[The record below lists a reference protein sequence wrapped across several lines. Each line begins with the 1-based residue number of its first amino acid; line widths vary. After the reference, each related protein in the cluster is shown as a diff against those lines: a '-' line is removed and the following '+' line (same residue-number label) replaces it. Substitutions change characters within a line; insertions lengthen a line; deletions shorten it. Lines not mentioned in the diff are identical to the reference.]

1 MGSLPPQGGSG
12 GIEIDGA
19 GLGDMI
25 YHDGTD
31 WVRLAISTNGKILKI
46 VAGIPSWQDA
56 PSAEVTA
63 LTDLSDVTITTPSTG
78 QVLRKSG
85 SDWVNATLVKADIS
99 DFAHTHLS
107 GDLPANIVYNNQA
120 NTYSG
125 GGTQDFGGTTLDNVG
140 ILISNATNPATTGVI
155 RLGNNE
161 SIVARN
167 NANGADNILLNYNT
181 SDQTIINSNAGTD
194 LRVAGSSRA
203 FVTTT
208 GILCGT
214 GVNVIQTGT
223 VSSAGFV
230 RMANSSLVGW
240 RNAGNT
246 ANDLITF
253 NSSVFQIQVSA
264 ANEYTFSATE
274 ADWLGNNLVNVGYF
288 ESNATNPATTGTIR
302 LGNDERVVA
311 RNAANTV
318 DIPILYVNTS
328 SDTIVN
334 AASSELL
341 LLQVN
346 GFSQVSFSAGQAA
359 WTAGVFSTYGSNTSS
374 TGTLRFGNAATLGW
388 RNAANSANF
397 TLAVNSSDI
406 LESTAPIQFTTYV
419 RQNGTVAN
427 SGAIRIAANQLIAWR
442 NQGNTA
448 DTWIQTNTS
457 DEIVFAI
464 SGAAEFSVTST
475 SINIANNNIIVNSG
489 ASVSSAGRIRLL
501 NNDSIGWRN
510 VGGTG
515 DLLLVANT
523 SDVLT
528 YNGTAISLAG
538 HTHAQSD
545 IINLVTDLSNKQPLD
560 SDLTAIA
567 GLTPTNDDIIQ
578 RKSGAWTNRTM
589 AQLKTDLAIVKADIS
604 DFAHQSSHQSGG
616 SDALTGLLD
625 ATARVA
631 IRKNTG
637 GADVGARRRLNFIEG
652 SNVTLTIAD
661 DGAGEEVDITIAAS
675 GGGLSDG
682 DKGDITVSSGGTVW
696 TIDNDVVTFGK
707 MQNISTDRLLG
718 RDTAASGD
726 VEELTV
732 GGGIEFTGAGG
743 IQTSAF
749 TGDVIK
755 SAGGTTLTIDTNKV
769 LNTMIRQSA
778 GVSVIGRSANTTG
791 NVADIT
797 AGSDDTILRRTASAL
812 DFGQLTIGMFPA
824 NLVTFAKF
832 QTIAT
837 DSLLGRDT
845 TGTGNVEN
853 ILLNATLEMDG
864 SGNLRRAALTGDIT
878 ASAGS
883 NSTTIPNNT
892 VTYAKM
898 QDVSATS
905 RFIGRITAG
914 AGDPEE
920 LTAANAKTILALVM
934 ADISDLSPSTI
945 VRNNQANTYS
955 GSGTQD
961 FAGATLDNV
970 GILISNAATPSVLGT
985 VRLGSG
991 QSLGWRN
998 AANSNDHLLFFD
1010 VTDDLTISHN
1020 TVSEYYFGSTRADWL
1035 GNNLINVGFFE
1046 DNATNPS
1053 TTGTIRLGNNTSIGW
1068 RNAANSADLLLTVNA
1083 SNILQFNGTTIS
1095 LVGHTHVRADVTDF
1109 AHQST
1114 HQSGGGDALTG
1125 NLDAIAKTTVRK
1137 NTGADVGSRRRLN
1150 FIEGTN
1156 VTMTIADDA
1165 GGEEVDITINAAAGG
1180 GSFTVTQVEV
1190 DFGATPVADA
1200 IFVITNGSVTASS
1213 KIIASVAYDA
1223 PTGKDLDE
1231 LECDDLV
1238 IKAGNCST
1246 GQFEMY
1252 IHAADGSYLHDK
1264 FKINYSFT

>member
-1 MGSLPPQGGSG
+1 MGSLPPQGSG
-12 GIEIDGA
+12 GGGIDVTGSLGA
-19 GLGDMI
+19 MI
-25 YHDGTD
+25 YFDGND
-31 WVRLAISTNGKILKI
+31 WVALAVSTNGKILKI
-46 VAGIPSWQDA
+46 VGGIPSWQDA
-56 PSAEVTA
+56 PSSEVTA

-99 DFAHTHLS
+99 DFAHTHLA

-120 NTYSG
+120 NTYTG
-125 GGTQDFGGTTLDNVG
+125 GGTQDFGGATLDNVG
-140 ILISNATNPATTGVI
+140 ILISNASNPATTGVI

-161 SIVARN
+161 RITARN
-167 NANGADNILLNYNT
+167 
-181 SDQTIINSNAGTD
+181 S
-194 LRVAGSSRA
+194 
-203 FVTTT
+203 
-208 GILCGT
+208 
-214 GVNVIQTGT
+214 
-223 VSSAGFV
+223 
-230 RMANSSLVGW
+230 
-240 RNAGNT
+240 GNT
-246 ANDLITF
+246 A
-253 NSSVFQIQVSA
+253 
-264 ANEYTFSATE
+264 
-274 ADWLGNNLVNVGYF
+274 
-288 ESNATNPATTGTIR
+288 
-302 LGNDERVVA
+302 
-311 RNAANTV
+311 
-318 DIPILYVNTS
+318 DIPILYVDTS
-328 SDTIVN
+328 SDTYIN
-334 AASSELL
+334 AGSGELL
-341 LLQVN
+341 ALSVN
-346 GFSQVSFSAGQAA
+346 GSAQVAFSAGQAA
-359 WTAGVFSTYGSNTSS
+359 WTADVFSTYGSNTSS

-397 TLAVNSSDI
+397 TLTVNSSDI

-419 RQNGTVAN
+419 RNNGTVAS
-427 SGAIRIAANQLIAWR
+427 SGAIRLGATQLIAWR
-442 NQGNTA
+442 NNGNTN
-448 DTWIQTNTS
+448 DNWIQTNSS
-457 DEIVFAI
+457 DEFVFAI
-464 SGAAEFSVTST
+464 SGLAEMGITST
-475 SINIANNNIIVNSG
+475 AINLSNNNLIVNSG

-510 VGGTG
+510 NAGTG

-538 HTHAQSD
+538 HTHPQSD
-545 IINLVTDLSNKQPLD
+545 ITNLV
-560 SDLTAIA
+560 SDLASKYSA
-567 GLTPTNDDIIQ
+567 
-578 RKSGAWTNRTM
+578 TNRQTNIINSEID
-589 AQLKTDLAIVKADIS
+589 AAANIDKSKISTTGTWAVADIPTLTRAKISDFLPITTTDISDDNVTFAKIQNITTSRILGRTTALSGDIEELTASSVKTLLSIVKADIS

-631 IRKNTG
+631 VRKNTG

-675 GGGLSDG
+675 SSGLSDG

-696 TIDNDVVTFGK
+696 TIDNDVVTFAK
-707 MQNISTDRLLG
+707 MQNIATDRILG

-726 VEELTV
+726 IEELTV

-749 TGDVIK
+749 TGDVTK
-755 SAGGTTLTIDTNKV
+755 SAGGTALTIGTNKV
-769 LNTMIRQSA
+769 LDTMIRQSA

-791 NVADIT
+791 NVADII
-797 AGSDDTILRRTASAL
+797 AGADDTILRRTASAL

-864 SGNLRRAALTGDIT
+864 SGNLRRAALTGDVT

-898 QDVSATS
+898 QDISATN
-905 RFIGRITAG
+905 RILGRITAG
-914 AGDPEE
+914 AGDTEE
-920 LTAANAKTILALVM
+920 LTAANVKTILALVM

-945 VRNNQANTYS
+945 VRNNQSNTYS
-955 GSGTQD
+955 GAGTQD
-961 FAGATLDNV
+961 FTGSTLDNIGV
-970 GILISNAATPSVLGT
+970 LISNATNPSSGGV
-985 VRLGSG
+985 VRLGNTELIS
-991 QSLGWRN
+991 WRN
-998 AANSNDHLLFFD
+998 AANSADHDFGLNASDQFAIRF
-1010 VTDDLTISHN
+1010 SAAN
-1020 TVSEYYFGSTRADWL
+1020 EYTFSSTEADWL
-1035 GNNLINVGFFE
+1035 GNNLRNVGFFE

-1053 TTGTIRLGNNTSIGW
+1053 TTGVIRLGNNTSIGW

-1083 SNILQFNGTTIS
+1083 SNILQFGGTSIS
-1095 LVGHTHVRADVTDF
+1095 LAGHTHVLTDVTDVTMTVANLNSLDDGVNSTLHFHDSDRARANHTGTQTRSTISDF

-1114 HQSGGGDALTG
+1114 HQSGGSDALTG
-1125 NLDAIAKTTVRK
+1125 NLDATARTTVRK

-1156 VTMTIADDA
+1156 VTMTITDDA
-1165 GGEEVDITINAAAGG
+1165 GSEEVDITINSSGGAGSG
-1180 GSFTVTQVEV
+1180 TDEVLLIPTTNKTIPDNTSIIIGDYYTLGSTVELQINS
-1190 DFGATPVADA
+1190 GANLTIV
-1200 IFVITNGSVTASS
+1200 
-1213 KIIASVAYDA
+1213 
-1223 PTGKDLDE
+1223 
-1231 LECDDLV
+1231 
-1238 IKAGNCST
+1238 
-1246 GQFEMY
+1246 
-1252 IHAADGSYLHDK
+1252 
-1264 FKINYSFT
+1264 